1 MHNQK
6 MKNFILE
13 LIFPSSCYK
22 CKKSGAY
29 LCISC
34 YDSLDIFPHS
44 ICPHCDIRL
53 PEGKLSDKCY
63 NVLKLDRL
71 FTCSNFRDETLN
83 KLIKDL
89 KYKKSYTL
97 SKPLA
102 QFTYWWLK
110 KEGYIEEIKKNI
122 DVIIPIPIHLK
133 KHKERGFNQVEKI
146 AQELSKLAN
155 MPVAVDLL
163 IKIRKTRSQVETENK
178 KERERNLKNAFS
190 VSGSSTSKMVILLV
204 DDVITTGSTMREC
217 AKTLRRAG
225 AKEVWGL
232 AITKD

>member
-1 MHNQK
+1 

-44 ICPHCDIRL
+44 ICPHCNIRL
-53 PEGKLSDKCY
+53 PGGKLSDKCY

-122 DVIIPIPIHLK
+122 DVIIPIPMHRK
-133 KHKERGFNQVEKI
+133 KHKERGFNQAEKI
-146 AQELSKLAN
+146 AQEFAQLSELEFN
-155 MPVAVDLL
+155 SNIL
-163 IKIRKTRSQVETENK
+163 IKTKKTKTQVEVGIK
-178 KERERNLKNAFS
+178 KEREKNLKNVFTVEPS
-190 VSGSSTSKMVILLV
+190 QVSNIKNKTILLI

-225 AKEVWGL
+225 AREVCGL
-232 AITKD
+232 AVAKD